1 MTTPKKSVRRGVHT
15 GPADKTKKASRPLD
29 FLVQLAKS
37 KKVQA
42 SFERDPHAAM
52 KAANLN
58 SKERK
63 ALLSGDSN
71 SIRKVMPGSK
81 IHLPPNTT
89 IKVTLIVIKF

>member
-1 MTTPKKSVRRGVHT
+1 MTIPKKSVRIK
-15 GPADKTKKASRPLD
+15 KTSKSLD

-37 KKVQA
+37 KKLQA
-42 SFERDPHAAM
+42 SFESDPHAAM

-63 ALLSGDSN
+63 AFLSGDSN
-71 SIRKVMPGSK
+71 AIRKVMPGK
-81 IHLPPNTT
+81 QIHLPPNTT